1 MTRLYTVR
9 IKPIVWFTL
18 FCISTSLL
26 SCAQSRGAL
35 IQNSQAFYKTVL
47 PGNNLVGEDGQ
58 PVNAKPGV
66 KRFIYIETTINE
78 PPQIETVLYNGIT
91 TTASIFQEEKLPL
104 VIGVNTQGKE
114 VVIQPKNANVV
125 WRLEIDP
132 LFTSQTSPS
141 TIIIKGKYAGKPF
154 TQSLKK
160 ETELQ
165 ADNTY

>member
-1 MTRLYTVR
+1 MTHLYTVR

-18 FCISTSLL
+18 FCISTSLM
-26 SCAQSRGAL
+26 SCAQSRGAF
-35 IQNSQAFYKTVL
+35 IQNSQAFYKTIL

-66 KRFIYIETTINE
+66 KRFIYIETSIKE
-78 PPQIETVLYNGIT
+78 PPQIESVLYNGIR
-91 TTASIFQEEKLPL
+91 TTASIFREEKLPL
-104 VIGVNTQGKE
+104 VIGVDAQGKE
-114 VVIQPKNANVV
+114 VVIQPKSGNVV

-132 LFTSQTSPS
+132 SFTSQVNSS
-141 TIIIKGKYAGKPF
+141 TIVIKGKYAGKPF